1 MIPLSAFL
9 HSGGVLETPL
19 EGIFFAPIDTTVPPR
34 DVAKPWKPQPA
45 KELFREQRR
54 ADLAAIHPSM
64 AIEAMNRL
72 INEEWV
78 RLNEAAKA
86 PFKAQAQADVERYK
100 AAIQRYEPSLEYLT
114 ALAAYEK
121 AKALEEARSAEG
133 NRAVQDASVT
143 AVAARAAKEAEPAR
157 VAKPTPEV
165 VRQTETSVTTC
176 AATSDAGADGT
187 VADCVDAA
195 GGAFSADGPEGASEG
210 PSSSGAALP
219 PVPSSPFGEQPGSP
233 DDCFGRRPGRRPR
246 SSLSRSRSSSVDCS
260 GRRSPT
266 RRRGRDRDRD
276 RFSSAAE
283 RLDRR
288 GPSRSPSHN
297 PSRSPSRSP
306 RRSRGRARSRSP
318 PSSYERRSERIRR
331 PPEDRRRDKSDESPA
346 RRGARSRSSSL
357 RRSRS
362 RRRCPQRSRSRSRS
376 RSRDRAPRRRSRSP
390 ARSPNDRARGSWR
403 SRSRSRSRSRRSS
416 SPADPPLWRLRQY
429 VATPAITCAIG
440 LLQATPSKKML
451 LSALCASLYQ
461 QGFKSE
467 IAAARGPKR
476 FFLSCPLLVCELDDC
491 KKGGEL
497 VMLPE
502 AAAANAAAA
511 AAAAASGFKS
521 ASTFAAGGAPP
532 EASARFAASPPVS
545 ASAAGSAA
553 PALPPVPSPPGTVPE
568 TALARAP
575 PWIYDPTTR
584 RLVFREGL
592 CGAIFGATNTTLD
605 ECLQRRLFG
614 LPHTRRALV
623 AAISKQHETPSLPQP
638 VLFLFNFQKREL
650 HGVFAA
656 SGSAGFP
663 LHADA
668 WVKGSWSTE
677 LGGPVAKPPR
687 ATSGHT
693 TQFPAQIPVDRLHV
707 FAPLAESVFRH
718 VMKYHSQNK
727 FDLSLSAEQVEQL
740 VCLFIEQ
747 AKSHGHGDSRTL
759 RSAHPKAS
767 SAP

>member
-1 MIPLSAFL
+1 M
-9 HSGGVLETPL
+9 
-19 EGIFFAPIDTTVPPR
+19 
-34 DVAKPWKPQPA
+34 
-45 KELFREQRR
+45 
-54 ADLAAIHPSM
+54 
-64 AIEAMNRL
+64 
-72 INEEWV
+72 
-78 RLNEAAKA
+78 
-86 PFKAQAQADVERYK
+86 
-100 AAIQRYEPSLEYLT
+100 
-114 ALAAYEK
+114 
-121 AKALEEARSAEG
+121 
-133 NRAVQDASVT
+133 
-143 AVAARAAKEAEPAR
+143 
-157 VAKPTPEV
+157 
-165 VRQTETSVTTC
+165 
-176 AATSDAGADGT
+176 
-187 VADCVDAA
+187 
-195 GGAFSADGPEGASEG
+195 
-210 PSSSGAALP
+210 
-219 PVPSSPFGEQPGSP
+219 
-233 DDCFGRRPGRRPR
+233 
-246 SSLSRSRSSSVDCS
+246 
-260 GRRSPT
+260 
-266 RRRGRDRDRD
+266 
-276 RFSSAAE
+276 
-283 RLDRR
+283 
-288 GPSRSPSHN
+288 
-297 PSRSPSRSP
+297 
-306 RRSRGRARSRSP
+306 
-318 PSSYERRSERIRR
+318 
-331 PPEDRRRDKSDESPA
+331 
-346 RRGARSRSSSL
+346 
-357 RRSRS
+357 
-362 RRRCPQRSRSRSRS
+362 
-376 RSRDRAPRRRSRSP
+376 
-390 ARSPNDRARGSWR
+390 
-403 SRSRSRSRSRRSS
+403 
-416 SPADPPLWRLRQY
+416 
-429 VATPAITCAIG
+429 ATPAITCAIG

>member
-1 MIPLSAFL
+1 MLLSALCASLYQQGFKSEIAAARGPKRFFLSCPLLVCELDDCKKGGELVIMLPEAAAGNAAAAAAAATASGAKSASTFAASARVAAAPLS
-9 HSGGVLETPL
+9 T
-19 EGIFFAPIDTTVPPR
+19 
-34 DVAKPWKPQPA
+34 
-45 KELFREQRR
+45 
-54 ADLAAIHPSM
+54 
-64 AIEAMNRL
+64 
-72 INEEWV
+72 
-78 RLNEAAKA
+78 
-86 PFKAQAQADVERYK
+86 
-100 AAIQRYEPSLEYLT
+100 
-114 ALAAYEK
+114 K
-121 AKALEEARSAEG
+121 AKATVG
-133 NRAVQDASVT
+133 NPADASGDSHR
-143 AVAARAAKEAEPAR
+143 AVAAAAAR
-157 VAKPTPEV
+157 LRTCTP
-165 VRQTETSVTTC
+165 
-176 AATSDAGADGT
+176 
-187 VADCVDAA
+187 
-195 GGAFSADGPEGASEG
+195 
-210 PSSSGAALP
+210 
-219 PVPSSPFGEQPGSP
+219 
-233 DDCFGRRPGRRPR
+233 
-246 SSLSRSRSSSVDCS
+246 
-260 GRRSPT
+260 
-266 RRRGRDRDRD
+266 
-276 RFSSAAE
+276 SAAE
-283 RLDRR
+283 KAEREERLKAF
-288 GPSRSPSHN
+288 PSRTVECRCGLRVHIPQGKPSA
-297 PSRSPSRSP
+297 SCA
-306 RRSRGRARSRSP
+306 GCRAVC
-318 PSSYERRSERIRR
+318 SS
-331 PPEDRRRDKSDESPA
+331 D
-346 RRGARSRSSSL
+346 
-357 RRSRS
+357 
-362 RRRCPQRSRSRSRS
+362 
-376 RSRDRAPRRRSRSP
+376 APRDAPEAAPRDAP
-390 ARSPNDRARGSWR
+390 EATRG
-403 SRSRSRSRSRRSS
+403 
-416 SPADPPLWRLRQY
+416 Y